1 PHLNTVPVGRYS
13 TLSLRFCFADLEQMS
28 VRVAE
33 EGPNLPAVVDRRGQE
48 LGSAFLQEL
57 IGAAA
62 VGHPED
68 QLGAD
73 PVRIVGGGEGHGRL
87 VLGPRPSRHQQ
98 QPAPQELED
107 ARRPAVL
114 AVQRGAEH
122 SRVPV
127 ARPLD
132 VGDHEQAGEL
142 HLVGGERL
150 HVTSGGGSEEPATI
164 AGPMAESPE
173 PATRTDHA
181 PRATRLGIL
190 AVLGP
195 VTAFSLMNII
205 VKIIHTPA
213 LIFAFYRLWL
223 GAVVMLL
230 VLRVT
235 RRRLTWRTLKRALL
249 AGALF
254 GVNICLFFSALKLT
268 SVADVLIVAALQ
280 PALTLLVAGPLFGE
294 RVTGYEVV
302 WTAVSL
308 GGVILVIVGSTG
320 TPVWSLRGDLLAVGA
335 LVAWTTYW
343 LLSKRVR
350 QDVPALEYMTAVTLT
365 AAVVVTPVALLS
377 GQSFE

>member
-1 PHLNTVPVGRYS
+1 
-13 TLSLRFCFADLEQMS
+13 
-28 VRVAE
+28 
-33 EGPNLPAVVDRRGQE
+33 
-48 LGSAFLQEL
+48 
-57 IGAAA
+57 
-62 VGHPED
+62 
-68 QLGAD
+68 
-73 PVRIVGGGEGHGRL
+73 
-87 VLGPRPSRHQQ
+87 
-98 QPAPQELED
+98 
-107 ARRPAVL
+107 
-114 AVQRGAEH
+114 
-122 SRVPV
+122 
-127 ARPLD
+127 
-132 VGDHEQAGEL
+132 
-142 HLVGGERL
+142 
-150 HVTSGGGSEEPATI
+150 
-164 AGPMAESPE
+164 MAESPE

-377 GQSFE
+377 GQSFEARWQDLWWLVLFVAGAQGGHSLLAWSHAQVDVSISALLILVEPVISSVAALIFLGEPLPALSIVGGLVTLAAVGMVIRRATAKPDVVPEVAPA